1 MKISEKLAIIRRKEG
16 ELTRLYELRESIA
29 KQSFKESAIR
39 TEKETAKEIEARQ
52 KGFLANKKLKIA
64 DIDKRIGQLTQE
76 IVEGKNQINRKNVET
91 GIDKKLAE
99 IKYLRI
105 ELSKLMGLIKGS
117 RYFTSFDSDVFE
129 ELGLAVKIKDLE
141 EQKQKLDNEIQKS
154 NWSIEI

>member
-1 MKISEKLAIIRRKEG
+1 MKISEKLSIIRRREG

-29 KQSFKESAIR
+29 KQSFKESTIR
-39 TEKETAKEIEARQ
+39 TEKETAKELEARQ
-52 KGFLANKKLKIA
+52 KDFLANKKSKIA
-64 DIDKRIGQLTQE
+64 DIEKRIWQLTQE

-105 ELSKLMGLIKGS
+105 GLSKLMGLIKGS